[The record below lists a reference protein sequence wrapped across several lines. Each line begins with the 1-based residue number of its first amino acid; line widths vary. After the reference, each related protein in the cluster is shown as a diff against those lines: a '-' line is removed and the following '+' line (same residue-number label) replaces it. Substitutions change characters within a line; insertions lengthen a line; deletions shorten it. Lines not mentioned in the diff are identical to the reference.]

1 MEFLLQVVRWVIYL
15 PIRCWR
21 WLFDFS
27 RGHEEGRQW
36 ERMLRTALA
45 ETTTDDEFMAMMRL
59 LVTEKEAS
67 KTEQR
72 WGFFMM
78 RLGEYARTETSD
90 RRQAAERMLAALPR
104 LYGYAPSLE
113 ETRPTTL

>member
-104 LYGYAPSLE
+104 LYGYAPSPE